1 MDFLEDRNFVL
12 QHPIL
17 LQDES
22 VSPGSVLDRDTD
34 TFSDRETTG
43 LRWEASAMG
52 LASIFLGLGLM
63 GILFSLCTVCLKQ
76 RRSKEKI
83 VFKQKEHG

>member
-1 MDFLEDRNFVL
+1 MDFFEDRNFVL

-22 VSPGSVLDRDTD
+22 VSPGSVLDQDSET
-34 TFSDRETTG
+34 SDWETTG

-52 LASIFLGLGLM
+52 LASIFLGLGLI
-63 GILFSLCTVCLKQ
+63 GILFSLCTVCLKR
-76 RRSKEKI
+76 RRSKEKV